1 MRPANSSLGLFE
13 ARKKNGKRFDFGP
26 QCPYVVFMIDDNDSL
41 ARTAHAFGMTD
52 VEFTAREGFR
62 PAEDLPIPP
71 LRPSGVQPLPQVE
84 NSPSELD
91 ELILDFPSV
100 EDYGEDWEEYM
111 LHGDPNWD

>member
-1 MRPANSSLGLFE
+1 MENE
-13 ARKKNGKRFDFGP
+13 
-26 QCPYVVFMIDDNDSL
+26 NDSL
-41 ARTAHAFGMTD
+41 ARLAHASGITD
-52 VEFTAREGFR
+52 VEFTAREEFR

-71 LRPSGVQPLPQVE
+71 PRPEGVQPLPQVE

-111 LHGDPNWD
+111 LHGNPDWD

>member
-1 MRPANSSLGLFE
+1 MENE
-13 ARKKNGKRFDFGP
+13 
-26 QCPYVVFMIDDNDSL
+26 NDSL
-41 ARTAHAFGMTD
+41 SRLAHAFGMTD

-71 LRPSGVQPLPQVE
+71 PLPEGVRPLPRVE

-91 ELILDFPSV
+91 ELVLDCA
-100 EDYGEDWEEYM
+100 EDYGDDWEEYM

>member
-1 MRPANSSLGLFE
+1 M
-13 ARKKNGKRFDFGP
+13 
-26 QCPYVVFMIDDNDSL
+26 PYFVLMENENDSL
-41 ARTAHAFGMTD
+41 ARTAHAYGITD

-62 PAEDLPIPP
+62 PAEDLPMPPP
-71 LRPSGVQPLPQVE
+71 LPEGVRPLPRVE

-91 ELILDFPSV
+91 ELILDFPST